1 MALKPSTVLRAV
13 LGLSPE
19 SFHDIVVERHGDL
32 PDLETSWIRPVA
44 TILTD
49 AFYLTVDNPR
59 FDVLVP
65 RLDAVDEQLRGVAYE
80 GAGMGLMLLDSLF
93 PRRNLRRGTRGQS
106 SRLAAF
112 LEGPGASYRGLVLI
126 GAGLVLPRI
135 PLRPER
141 YLARNDPALRWF
153 MMDGYGFYEGF
164 FNWRAS
170 IDRQLVPDRLHGYAR
185 RAFDQGLGRCLWFTT
200 GADVGRVVAAID
212 PFPAVRRPDLWS
224 GIGLACA
231 YAAGVVDRES
241 IGSLCHAAGAYRADL
256 AVGVAVAAVIRAET
270 GHPAPH
276 TELACD
282 VVWGRDSDAV
292 ADIAIAERHDLP
304 ADGPE
309 PVYESW
315 RRRVRDAWLVQA
327 RRGTPEKGTRT

>member
-19 SFHDIVVERHGDL
+19 SFQDL
-32 PDLETSWIRPVA
+32 IAQRYGNVPDLDTSWLTPV
-44 TILTD
+44 TTTLLD
-49 AFYLTVDNPR
+49 AFYATVDNPR
-59 FDVLVP
+59 FEVLVP
-65 RLDAVDEQLRGVAYE
+65 RLDAVDEQLRGIAYE

-93 PRRNLRRGTRGQS
+93 PWRN
-106 SRLAAF
+106 RLAAF
-112 LEGPGASYRGLVLI
+112 LEGPGAAYRGLVLI

-135 PLRPER
+135 PLRPDR
-141 YLARNDPALRWF
+141 YLARHDPALRWF

-164 FNWRAS
+164 FHWRAS
-170 IDRQLVPDRLHGYAR
+170 IDRRLVPTRLHGYAR

-200 GADVGRVVAAID
+200 GADVGRVAAAIG
-212 PFPAVRRPDLWS
+212 PFPAARKPDLWR

-241 IGSLCHAAGAYRADL
+241 IGSLLAAAGPHRADV

-292 ADIAIAERHDLP
+292 AAVAVAQRQDLP

-309 PVYESW
+309 PAYESW
-315 RRRVRDAWLVQA
+315 RRRVRDVWVAQA
-327 RRGTPEKGTRT
+327 RRETPEKGTCR